1 MEFPVYRPQSGA
13 MEMWDIMIH
22 SESEK
27 HGKKYKYIPVLVI
40 VEILRT
46 TICFWEWC
54 VAVFW
59 CMPKNSEELQHLYQ
73 KTYQLKEMLTYAIPC
88 RLMCCF

>member
-59 CMPKNSEELQHLYQ
+59 CMPLPENIPVKRNAYLRHSVPLDVLF
-73 KTYQLKEMLTYAIPC
+73 LIMLTG
-88 RLMCCF
+88 F